1 MMTFRAVSVMSIVLL
16 GFVCFAFGEPPQ
28 RTKTP
33 PAAKPGASGAQLR
46 ELFDEEWE
54 YELHQS
60 PESATALG
68 DNRYNDRLDDYS
80 AQASLAE
87 ADQKRKFL
95 ARFQAINAAN
105 LSAQDTISR
114 ELMIRKLQQEI
125 EGIQFKPW
133 EMPVNQMDGPHL
145 SLVDMVTFMPFND
158 AHDYQN
164 YLSRL
169 HQIPRV
175 FDQITANMRQG
186 MKDGFMPPRYLLEKV
201 TVEALD
207 IADKTGN
214 ASPFA
219 GPVRKFPAAIAC

>member
-1 MMTFRAVSVMSIVLL
+1 
-16 GFVCFAFGEPPQ
+16 
-28 RTKTP
+28 
-33 PAAKPGASGAQLR
+33 
-46 ELFDEEWE
+46 LFDEEWE
-54 YELHQS
+54 YELHQR

-80 AQASLAE
+80 AQASLVE
-87 ADQKRKFL
+87 ADEKRKFL
-95 ARFQAINAAN
+95 ARFQAIDAAN
-105 LSAQDTISR
+105 LSAQDAISR

-125 EGIQFKPW
+125 EGVQFKPW